1 MPGRPSPSPSR
12 VPRTGAGRPASG
24 SRPPRR
30 GASPA
35 ARPSG
40 APGTYGPSRGPGRY
54 DSRRPSGQNQN
65 QPASR
70 RTRPVHRHRA
80 RRAMGSFL
88 FTFLITMALLL
99 PCALGVGFY
108 LRGKLPAETGVD
120 TPSSSVSTEAGMV
133 SSNPGEQSQ
142 GTSPAVDLSGLNSAQ
157 AILLERGGGTM
168 GEQNADDS
176 IYPASLTKMMTV
188 LLAAENLPDLDVSVT
203 LTDDL
208 FAPLWSAN
216 ASMAGFQPGE
226 TVTVRDL
233 LYGAM
238 LPSGAECCAAIA
250 KELDG
255 DETAFA
261 DRMNRRAE
269 ELGMTAT
276 HFTNATGLQDENHV
290 TTVRDMARLLDAA
303 LDNDTFREVFTARR
317 YSTRPTDL
325 HPDGITVYS
334 SAFSLLEDADLGTM
348 TLLGGKTGFTDEAGL
363 CLATLAEMGGRE
375 YILVTAGAPGQSH
388 TDTAHA
394 RDAATVCRRLSDAL
408 QENISP

>member
-1 MPGRPSPSPSR
+1 
-12 VPRTGAGRPASG
+12 
-24 SRPPRR
+24 
-30 GASPA
+30 
-35 ARPSG
+35 
-40 APGTYGPSRGPGRY
+40 
-54 DSRRPSGQNQN
+54 
-65 QPASR
+65 
-70 RTRPVHRHRA
+70 
-80 RRAMGSFL
+80 MGSFL